1 MIRALIFDFN
11 GVIVD
16 DEHVH
21 FELFRDVLQENG
33 VELTEATYHDRY
45 LGYDDRGCFSA
56 ALLDAGLY
64 VDDAFVSNLI
74 ARKAGLYARA
84 AANGLRFFPGSE
96 RIVEFAARRPTA
108 ICSGAL
114 RPEIE
119 YALDR
124 LNARR
129 AIAAIVSAED
139 TTRCKPDP
147 QGYTLAFEALRGC
160 GALYDRDL
168 QPAECLAIE
177 DSSAGILAARAAGL
191 TTIGVAHTYPADTL
205 TAAGAELVL
214 QSLEELNESLINSL

>member
-16 DEHVH
+16 DENVH
-21 FELFRDVLQENG
+21 FELFRAVLGETG
-33 VELTEATYHDRY
+33 VELTETTYHDRY

-56 ALLDAGLY
+56 ALLDAGKNA
-64 VDDAFVSNLI
+64 DDELVAELI

-84 AANGLRFFPGSE
+84 AATGLRFFPGSE
-96 RIVEFAARRPTA
+96 RIVEFAACRPTA

-124 LNARR
+124 LKARQS
-129 AIAAIVSAED
+129 IVAIVSAED

-147 QGYTLAFEALRGC
+147 EGYTLAFHALRDS
-160 GALYDRDL
+160 GAFLPGELD
-168 QPAECLAIE
+168 PKECVAIE
-177 DSSAGILAARAAGL
+177 DSSAGILAARSAGL
-191 TTIGVAHTYPADTL
+191 RTIGVAHTYPPKTL
-205 TAAGAELVL
+205 VAAGAELVL
-214 QSLEELNESLINSL
+214 ESLEQLNESVIKKL

>member
-33 VELTEATYHDRY
+33 VELTETTYHDRY

-56 ALLDAGLY
+56 ALLDAGVI
-64 VDDAFVSNLI
+64 VDDAFVATLI

-124 LNARR
+124 LNARQS
-129 AIAAIVSAED
+129 IAAIVSAED

-160 GALYDRDL
+160 GALRDRDL

-191 TTIGVAHTYPADTL
+191 RTIGVAHTYPADTL
-205 TAAGAELVL
+205 VAAGAELVL
-214 QSLEELNESLINSL
+214 KSLEQLSESVIHEI

>member
-16 DEHVH
+16 DERVH
-21 FELFRDVLQENG
+21 FELFRDVLEENG
-33 VELTEATYHDRY
+33 VELTESTYHDRY

-56 ALLDAGLY
+56 ALLDAGLI
-64 VDDAFVSNLI
+64 VDDAFVANLI

-96 RIVEFAARRPTA
+96 RIVEFAACRPTA

-147 QGYTLAFEALRGC
+147 QGYTLAFQALRGRK
-160 GALYDRDL
+160 DFHDSEL
-168 QPAECLAIE
+168 QPSECLAIE

-191 TTIGVAHTYPADTL
+191 RTIGVAHTYPADTL
-205 TAAGAELVL
+205 LSAGAEFVL
-214 QSLEELNESLINSL
+214 KSLEQLSESVIHEI